1 MNEEKKIVFAEKVIG
16 RMIVHTFG
24 YNSFG
29 RVSGGDMEGFNMN
42 SIQ

>member
-1 MNEEKKIVFAEKVIG
+1 MNEDKKNGFAEKVIG

-29 RVSGGDMEGFNMN
+29 RVSDGDMEGFNIN